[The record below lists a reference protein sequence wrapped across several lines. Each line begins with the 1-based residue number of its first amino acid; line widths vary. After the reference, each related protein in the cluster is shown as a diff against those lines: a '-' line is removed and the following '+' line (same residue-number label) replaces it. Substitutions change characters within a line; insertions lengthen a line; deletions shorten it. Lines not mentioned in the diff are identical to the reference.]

1 MKTKLIFYFA
11 NLEEK
16 ESVLLCICFMV
27 AVFKKRLP
35 NLISHIHSYS
45 LSSGRETYTF
55 AQMLSDE
62 LFLFPVN
69 FANTFAVFYLTV
81 ELNIYAVFRSHRHN

>member
-45 LSSGRETYTF
+45 LSSGRET
-55 AQMLSDE
+55 
-62 LFLFPVN
+62 LFPVN
-69 FANTFAVFYLTV
+69 FANTFAILYLTGV
-81 ELNIYAVFRSHRHN
+81 KYLCCL